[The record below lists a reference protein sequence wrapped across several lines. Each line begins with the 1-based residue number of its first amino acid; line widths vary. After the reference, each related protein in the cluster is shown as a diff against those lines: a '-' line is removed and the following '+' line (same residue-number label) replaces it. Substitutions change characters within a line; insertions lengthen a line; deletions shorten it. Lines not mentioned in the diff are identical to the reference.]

1 MEQRSF
7 VSSRSKYETSEIRRE
22 REREK
27 RREKRKKEKRKKDRL
42 TDGQQ
47 RCANQDKI
55 LRTSRE
61 ILRSRERKKINE
73 VAGIIYNT

>member
-7 VSSRSKYETSEIRRE
+7 VSSRSKYETSEIR

-55 LRTSRE
+55 LRTFS
-61 ILRSRERKKINE
+61 
-73 VAGIIYNT
+73 

>member
-7 VSSRSKYETSEIRRE
+7 VSSRSKYETSEIR